1 MNIGFILID
10 NINNKIDL
18 DKIKL
23 MDVIGKY
30 NKNKNLRIE
39 NETKKM
45 DEYKKKY
52 ELPRKTNDDNYE
64 KYLINYNK
72 KYYKWIET
80 NNIKDLFELVSI
92 KKPELKEVP
101 EIYTALFNK

>member
-64 KYLINYNK
+64 KYLINYK
-72 KYYKWIET
+72 S
-80 NNIKDLFELVSI
+80 LVN
-92 KKPELKEVP
+92 V
-101 EIYTALFNK
+101 FNL

>member
-1 MNIGFILID
+1 
-10 NINNKIDL
+10 
-18 DKIKL
+18 
-23 MDVIGKY
+23 
-30 NKNKNLRIE
+30 
-39 NETKKM
+39 M